1 MCAHCSKRVEDGLS
15 SLDEV
20 SKVKVD
26 LGRKEATIVCKSDVE
41 IKDIEQKVKD
51 KINELG
57 FNFVSIE

>member
-1 MCAHCSKRVEDGLS
+1 MLFKANKYTVKIEGMMCAHCSKRVEDGLS

-41 IKDIEQKVKD
+41 IKDIEQ
-51 KINELG
+51 I
-57 FNFVSIE
+57 